1 MQDLIAVGFPGRHRA
16 AEVLRQLQSLDAKG
30 TIDLADAVAV
40 YRAEDGL
47 LHIDTSIEATSNE
60 GAALGGLVG
69 AILGG
74 VIAAPFTA
82 GTSVAAAA
90 AAVGV
95 GALGVGAAV
104 GATVAATDAAEWK
117 AKYGVP
123 EAFVQQVG
131 GMVQPGTSA
140 VVAMVR
146 SNEDPVA
153 IAGRFRGHGGTV
165 LRTTLSSAK
174 AARVQKTIAARKGA
188 PS

>member
-1 MQDLIAVGFPGRHRA
+1 MQDLIAVGFPGTHRA
-16 AEVLRQLQSLDAKG
+16 AEVLRQLQSLDARG

-40 YRAEDGL
+40 YRAEDGH
-47 LHIDTSIEATSNE
+47 LHIDTSIEATSKE

-82 GTSVAAAA
+82 GVSVAAAA
-90 AAVGV
+90 AAVAV
-95 GALGVGAAV
+95 GGLGVGAAV
-104 GATVAATDAAEWK
+104 GAAVGATDAADWK

-123 EAFVQQVG
+123 EEFVQQVG

-140 VVAMVR
+140 LFAMVR
-146 SNEDPVA
+146 SDEDPVV
-153 IAGRFRGHGGTV
+153 IARRFRGHGGTV

-188 PS
+188 QS

>member
-1 MQDLIAVGFPGRHRA
+1 MQDLIAVGFPGTHRA
-16 AEVLRQLQSLDAKG
+16 AEVLRQMQSLDASG
-30 TIDLADAVAV
+30 TIDLADGVAV
-40 YRAEDGL
+40 YRAADGRL
-47 LHIDTSIEATSNE
+47 CIDTSIEATSKE

-82 GTSVAAAA
+82 GASIAAAA

-95 GALGVGAAV
+95 GTLGFGSVGAAI
-104 GATVAATDAAEWK
+104 GATDAAEWK
-117 AKYGVP
+117 AQYGVP
-123 EAFVQQVG
+123 EEFVQQVG

-140 VVAMVR
+140 LFAMVR
-146 SNEDPVA
+146 SDEDPVA
-153 IAGRFRGHGGTV
+153 IARRFRGYGGTV

-188 PS
+188 QS